1 MKGGW
6 LLVGTCLIVVI
17 LLVSQVGLTQ
27 PTSEE
32 LNKLLQDIESLKA
45 GQKAISNDL
54 QEIKKLLSSRGG
66 DRSPIRD
73 IDTIINVS
81 DGFVKGENTR
91 RSPSS
96 NSRTTSDPS
105 VPDTS
110 VRRSKVGNR
119 LYYDWQAQICHA
131 RLPVRGHPPVCPQ
144 SGRGVLVCQRP
155 GER

>member
-54 QEIKKLLSSRGG
+54 QEIKKLLSSQGG

-81 DGFVKGENTR
+81 DGFVKGE
-91 RSPSS
+91 
-96 NSRTTSDPS
+96 
-105 VPDTS
+105 
-110 VRRSKVGNR
+110 K
-119 LYYDWQAQICHA
+119 HA
-131 RLPVRGHPPVCPQ
+131 TLT
-144 SGRGVLVCQRP
+144 LVEFTDYQ
-155 GER
+155 